1 MHRHLP
7 PSPPAQRRASRNLV
21 SRIASQDPEAIEDL
35 YAYLNR
41 VVRPY
46 IRFKLPEHEPDD
58 ILHEALTVVVEAI
71 QGGALRN
78 PEFLHGYVQA
88 IVRRLVAGRIVSAI
102 WKRKHTVDSES
113 ALANTPS
120 ADNPESRTLDRERGE
135 MMIRGL
141 RRMRS
146 RDSEL
151 LIRFYLLEETFQ
163 EICREMGL
171 TETQFRIYKSRAKAK
186 LAAWIAERK
195 STAPAA

>member
-1 MHRHLP
+1 M
-7 PSPPAQRRASRNLV
+7 

-120 ADNPESRTLDRERGE
+120 ADNPESRTLDRERGDDDPGPAPHALPRFRIADSILSSGRDISGNLPGNGINGDAVPDLQE
-135 MMIRGL
+135 PRESKTRGL
-141 RRMRS
+141 DCGAEIHRS
-146 RDSEL
+146 GGVNQRGH
-151 LIRFYLLEETFQ
+151 RYA
-163 EICREMGL
+163 G
-171 TETQFRIYKSRAKAK
+171 A
-186 LAAWIAERK
+186 
-195 STAPAA
+195 